1 MHLWHNYNKQFIV
14 TQSYHLILL
23 RFMHLNE
30 ILFTTRLTH
39 YNTNCYPNIDL
50 FPTFHQFILQSF
62 VTGLNPGWPEL
73 AGIDHLTAIDTIKHE
88 MLGVT
93 IIYGTKVF
101 SRIVDHHKRDIV
113 WLDMNVDG
121 HLSGIP
127 TLGA

>member
-1 MHLWHNYNKQFIV
+1 MKLFSPQGSYITTPLV
-14 TQSYHLILL
+14 TQILI
-23 RFMHLNE
+23 FF
-30 ILFTTRLTH
+30 FTF
-39 YNTNCYPNIDL
+39 D
-50 FPTFHQFILQSF
+50 QFRLQSI

-73 AGIDHLTAIDTIKHE
+73 AGIDHLTAINTIKHE

-101 SRIVDHHKRDIV
+101 SRIVDHHERDIV
-113 WLDMNVDG
+113 WLDVNVDG